1 MRHGKW
7 LATLP
12 FLALLVGPIFLN
24 RVTPFVFGLPL
35 LLAWIVLWLV
45 LTPFLMAIVYRLDP
59 ANRPPRREDEPA
71 R

>member
-24 RVTPFVFGLPL
+24 RVTPFVLGMPL

-45 LTPFLMAIVYRLDP
+45 LTPFLMAIVFRLDP
-59 ANRPPRREDEPA
+59 SNRPHRPQDERAP
-71 R
+71 